1 MKLALVILTLIAL
14 PAQAAPWNADCV
26 TWYGGDIPKEER
38 TKENCPTGRNHWD
51 TSSPG
56 VVSDATVVSNT
67 TVNTPWGGYNVGR
80 VGNTVTVIQTSKSR

>member
-1 MKLALVILTLIAL
+1 MKKALIVLALVATS
-14 PAQAAPWNADCV
+14 AQAAPWNNDCV

-56 VVSDATVVSNT
+56 VVSDATKVSNSSY
-67 TVNTPWGGYNVGR
+67 NTPWGGYAVNR
-80 VGNTVTVIQTSKSR
+80 TGNTVTVIQTSKSR